1 MIKEILCIYIID
13 DTGTPI
19 FIRENYI
26 QGSENANHALLSDF
40 ITALQSFAKEFGEE
54 ETRIVELSDAKI
66 FSTLDSLTNY
76 IFIIKSDINAKS
88 KKIFEILNKIKNLFI
103 DSFMGQLASSNE
115 KKTKIM
121 VSFEHNIDVLL
132 EEPSDKFLG
141 FLKSL

>member
-40 ITALQSFAKEFGEE
+40 VTALQSFAKEFGEE

-76 IFIIKSDINAKS
+76 LFIIKSDMIAKS
-88 KKIFEILNKIKNLFI
+88 KKMFEMLKKIKNLFI
-103 DSFMGQLASSNE
+103 DSFMGHLASSE
-115 KKTKIM
+115 QQKKKIM
-121 VSFEHNIDVLL
+121 ESFENALNELL
-132 EEPSDKFLG
+132 EDPSDKFLG